1 MIIKTSSCVNVLTNI
16 MSVIMILILNG
27 DWGKIASQCH
37 LIPSMVIE
45 QLRRTIPIRISE
57 NSDDDNADDDVVYR
71 LIMMAYRYVL
81 TQVIAGQISN
91 WPFHRSRSPH
101 CFFVCC

>member
-1 MIIKTSSCVNVLTNI
+1 MVHLFFNYSDLIIMIIKTSSCVNVLTNI

-57 NSDDDNADDDVVYR
+57 NGDDDNADDDVV
-71 LIMMAYRYVL
+71 
-81 TQVIAGQISN
+81 
-91 WPFHRSRSPH
+91 
-101 CFFVCC
+101 